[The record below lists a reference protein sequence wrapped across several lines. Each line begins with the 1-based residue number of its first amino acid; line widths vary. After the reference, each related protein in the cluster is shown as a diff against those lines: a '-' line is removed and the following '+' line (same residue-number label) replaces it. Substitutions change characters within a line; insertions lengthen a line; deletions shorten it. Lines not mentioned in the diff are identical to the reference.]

1 MNLSFESNYSS
12 LFERFDKNYNTQI
25 VLLKIIGKSKQG
37 LDKGKK
43 VSNIFMD
50 ILKSFD
56 VLN

>member
-12 LFERFDKNYNTQI
+12 LFERFDKNHSTQI
-25 VLLKIIGKSKQG
+25 VLLKIIGKWKQG